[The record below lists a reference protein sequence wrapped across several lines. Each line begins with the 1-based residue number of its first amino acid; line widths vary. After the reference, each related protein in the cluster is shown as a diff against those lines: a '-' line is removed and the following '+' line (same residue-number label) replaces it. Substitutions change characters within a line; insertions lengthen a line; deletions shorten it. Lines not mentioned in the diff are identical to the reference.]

1 MADKQKKNDIHVK
14 NKKASYEY
22 HFIDTFIA
30 GIKLTGTEIKS
41 VRNSNVSLQEAY
53 CVVNKGE
60 VYVVKMHIA
69 IYEKGGAYNHEPTR
83 QRKLLLHKREIS
95 KIEKALKDKGQT
107 LIPTRMFVNDRG
119 WAKIKIAIAKGKK
132 LYDKRQDIKSKDTQ
146 RELDRSGY

>member
-1 MADKQKKNDIHVK
+1 MADKQKKNDVYIR

-22 HFIDTFIA
+22 HFVDTFVA

-41 VRNSNVSLQEAY
+41 VRSLNVSLQEAY
-53 CVVNKGE
+53 CVVKAGE
-60 VYVVKMHIA
+60 VFIVKMHIA

-83 QRKLLLHKREIS
+83 ERKLLLHKKEIG
-95 KIEKALKDKGQT
+95 KIEKALKDKGLT
-107 LIPTRMFVNDRG
+107 LIPTKMFVNDRG
-119 WAKIKIAIAKGKK
+119 WAKVEIAVAKGKK